1 MDRERKLLYVV
12 AVLAPILEIMTF
24 LALQEMSGDS
34 QLAVAARRDLVA
46 CQEHLL
52 RAWAECPL
60 KQEKRAWLD
69 HH

>member
-12 AVLAPILEIMTF
+12 AVLALILEIMTLF
-24 LALQEMSGDS
+24 ALQEMSGDL

-52 RAWAECPL
+52 RAWANCPPRR
-60 KQEKRAWLD
+60 ERHAWLD
-69 HH
+69 QR